1 MNYRVSFAI
10 MLLTTAVVFLPI
22 HFALY
27 KSDISR
33 EAVAKSANDN
43 LSNTVINLNG
53 RWTLGYGS
61 HPAVISASPTSLTID
76 MSGFN
81 RPSAHGSILDGSN
94 IRVTFPDDKTF
105 TGKLESPNIIKWS
118 NGSVWKKLAP
128 EGERVSPPLQESTG

>member
-1 MNYRVSFAI
+1 MTYRVSIAI
-10 MLLTTAVVFLPI
+10 MLLTTVVVFLPI

-33 EAVAKSANDN
+33 EAVAKTVND
-43 LSNTVINLNG
+43 NTVINLNG
-53 RWTLGYGS
+53 RWTLGYGT

-81 RPSAHGSILDGSN
+81 RPSAHGSILDGST

-128 EGERVSPPLQESTG
+128 EG